1 MKRYGIGE
9 WYGEHFPTM
18 APDRRRTLASF
29 ALGKDEP
36 PPSCPFKRSS
46 SPCSK
51 KGGVCTL
58 QEYEISDDRIGNAV
72 GLPVTVC
79 PSRFDEHDLI
89 PRWLAEIAGFED
101 VYVAREVPFM
111 RAPTTGREAG
121 RIDIV
126 LANSSTASDWY
137 GLEIQAVYFSGD
149 NMTIDF
155 KELLVHGD
163 TAPPKPGKRRPDW
176 RSSSAKRL
184 MPQLEVKAPTLRR
197 WGKKLA
203 VSVDLPFFM
212 AIGGPSEQPSHDIN
226 EGDILWLVPQ
236 VDPKRGL
243 IRHHW
248 EVLSLEASSHKLL
261 SAKPVKR
268 EEFETDLRSKLARL
282 DKEP

>member
-1 MKRYGIGE
+1 MRRYGIGE
-9 WYGEHFPTM
+9 WYGERFRIM
-18 APDRRRTLASF
+18 APDRRRALASY
-29 ALGKDEP
+29 ALGSEQP
-36 PPSCPFKRSS
+36 PPPCPFKSGL

-58 QEYEISDDRIGNAV
+58 QEYEISDDQIGNTV

-79 PSRFDEHDLI
+79 PNRFDEHDLI
-89 PRWLAEIAGFED
+89 PRWLAEIAGFEE

-111 RAPTTGREAG
+111 RAPITGREAG

-126 LANSSTASDWY
+126 LANSSTATDWY

-149 NMTIDF
+149 NMTSDF
-155 KELLVHGD
+155 EELLIHAD
-163 TAPPKPGKRRPDW
+163 TMPPKLGKRRPDW

-203 VSVDLPFFM
+203 VSVDLPFFI
-212 AIGGPSEQPSHDIN
+212 AIGGPSEEPSHDIN
-226 EGDILWLVPQ
+226 EGDILWLVPKI
-236 VDPKRGL
+236 DPERGL
-243 IRHHW
+243 IKHHW

-261 SAKPVKR
+261 SATPVKR
-268 EEFETDLRSKLARL
+268 EEFETDLRSKLAQLGRKL
-282 DKEP
+282 